1 MTMLMRLS
9 YIVLLLL
16 MSKLGFAQEYKFI
29 GDIESQTVS
38 FKLINNLIII
48 PLEINGNPLNF
59 ILDSGVSTPVIFN
72 LKTSDSIQL
81 NQLKKIKLR
90 GLGDGD
96 PVEALQSKNNRIRFE
111 NIWASNQDLYLIYHE
126 KLDVSAKLGITVNG
140 IIGYDLFND
149 FVVTINYRSRKITFT
164 KPETYNYKNCRKC
177 ESFDLFF
184 YKKKPYINAEI
195 VVIDS
200 IEHKIPVQLLID
212 SGGTDSLWLFEDEEK
227 GINVPDNAFK
237 DLIGEGISGE
247 IIGMRGKINSFNLKR
262 FQFKNANV
270 AYLDSLSS
278 FYARSLKTRNGSLGG
293 DILRRFKV
301 VLDYPNAKMTL
312 KKNGDFNDKFSY
324 NMSGIELVHAG
335 TTLVKEKRANS
346 YNIASN
352 DNISE
357 GKKIVFDYSY
367 AFVLKPVYKIAYLR
381 EGSPAE
387 KVGVQEEDL
396 LIKINGKSTNNFTID
411 QIISNFYEENEK
423 IKITVDRNGREL
435 NFEFVT
441 KNLLKK

>member
-1 MTMLMRLS
+1 MVKRIS
-9 YIVLLLL
+9 YIILLILV
-16 MSKLGFAQEYKFI
+16 SKLGFAQEYKLI
-29 GDIESQTVS
+29 GDIQSQTVS
-38 FKLINNLIII
+38 FKLINNLIVI

-90 GLGDGD
+90 GLGDGNSVD
-96 PVEALQSKNNRIRFE
+96 ALQSKNNSIRFE
-111 NIWASNQDLYLIYHE
+111 NIWASNQDLYLIYNE

-164 KPETYNYKNCRKC
+164 KPEAYKYKNCRKC

-184 YKKKPYINAEI
+184 FKKKPYINAEI
-195 VVIDS
+195 IVVDS

-212 SGGTDSLWLFEDEEK
+212 SGGTDSLWLFEEK
-227 GINVPDNAFK
+227 GINAPDNAFR
-237 DLIGEGISGE
+237 DFIGEGISGG
-247 IIGMRGKINSFNLKR
+247 IFGMRGKISSFNMKS

-278 FYARSLKTRNGSLGG
+278 FYARSLETRNGSLGG

-312 KKNGDFNDKFSY
+312 KKNGNFKDKFSY

-335 TTLVKEKRANS
+335 RTLVKEKRANS
-346 YNIASN
+346 YNFTSKGN
-352 DNISE
+352 VSE

-367 AFVLKPVYKIAYLR
+367 AFVLKPVFKIAYLR

-387 KVGVQEEDL
+387 TAGIKEGDL
-396 LIKINGKSTNNFTID
+396 LVKINGRFTYTYTID

-441 KNLLKK
+441 RNLLKK